1 MRRME
6 QTGSEVAGKIGEA
19 ESADLYR
26 TIVERLMA
34 EHDPVEVAIAAVR
47 LAHEAAGRTGTEEE
61 IPDVQARSER
71 GRDRYER
78 DDRSGQRGQRD
89 ERGPR
94 GDRGPRGERVGHEN
108 RAVRN
113 ADGSHHVEAGFV
125 SLQFNLGR
133 SAGLRPGDLVGA
145 IANEANMRGSEI
157 GAIKINDK
165 SAFVQVPEQHAGK
178 VLRSMD
184 GAKIRNKSVRV
195 RRANNA

>member
-1 MRRME
+1 M
-6 QTGSEVAGKIGEA
+6 A
-19 ESADLYR
+19 
-26 TIVERLMA
+26 IV
-34 EHDPVEVAIAAVR
+34 P
-47 LAHEAAGRTGTEEE
+47 
-61 IPDVQARSER
+61 
-71 GRDRYER
+71 ER
-78 DDRSGQRGQRD
+78 D
-89 ERGPR
+89 
-94 GDRGPRGERVGHEN
+94 GHEN

-113 ADGSHHVEAGFV
+113 PDGSHHVEAGFV

-165 SAFVQVPEQHAGK
+165 SAFVQVPEKQAGK

-195 RRANNA
+195 RRANN